1 VRHAAGS
8 VDNLCTTG
16 GGDCSRQRVLSV
28 ATCVDSV
35 HRVWTTSRGRRVS
48 RVTTRGSV
56 VGLAA
61 APVVDAGRRPPTNR
75 GPVDR
80 ELAGL
85 AIVAILG
92 WTAVGPSGPPI
103 AIGRGTMARSFKLV
117 AHAVSPTIVAILL
130 CSCTGTS
137 LETAPNETSPHAT
150 ATVSSRFSQSSSA
163 SSAPTSTS
171 AKASSRP
178 GPDDSIDGAT
188 QFVWSVVDAINKAHR
203 EPNSRILELFF
214 DEGCLGCGDILKQ
227 VRGLEGAKRRIAIDA
242 WSVISAVSDTW
253 EKGSATVALV
263 LRQQHVDIVDENGT
277 KVDYYK
283 ATEAQFFLTLTYVNN
298 HWQVKRWQKM

>member
-1 VRHAAGS
+1 MHNWWRGLFTPGCIERGDVRGQRPPG
-8 VDNLCTTG
+8 VD
-16 GGDCSRQRVLSV
+16 DKS
-28 ATCVDSV
+28 
-35 HRVWTTSRGRRVS
+35 WTACLASD
-48 RVTTRGSV
+48 TRGSV

-61 APVVDAGRRPPTNR
+61 APPADAVRRPPTNR

-92 WTAVGPSGPPI
+92 RTAVGPSGPPI
-103 AIGRGTMARSFKLV
+103 ATGRGKMARSFRLV
-117 AHAVSPTIVAILL
+117 AHAVTPTIVAILL

-137 LETAPNETSPHAT
+137 LETAPRETSPHAT
-150 ATVSSRFSQSSSA
+150 ATVSSRSSQSSSA

-203 EPNSRILELFF
+203 EPNSHILEPFF

-242 WSVISAVSDTW
+242 WSVISAVPDTW
-253 EKGSATVALV
+253 EKGSATVVLM
-263 LRQQHVDIVDENGT
+263 LRQQRVDIVDENGT

-283 ATEAQFFLTLTYVNN
+283 ATEAHFFLTLTTSTIIG
-298 HWQVKRWQKM
+298 R